1 MGNFNTLKYM
11 EIVLLILF
19 IIFVIC
25 GISFAIY
32 IEKKE
37 FNNGKCPKCGKQLKL
52 FDMDSQGGRGYCC
65 YDCRYYAW
73 ISYDCVD
80 KNFKYM

>member
-1 MGNFNTLKYM
+1 MV
-11 EIVLLILF
+11 EIILLILF
-19 IIFVIC
+19 IVFVIC

-32 IEKKE
+32 SEKKD

-65 YDCRYYAW
+65 NDCRYYAW

-80 KNFKYM
+80 KNFKNM